1 MNEVWKDIEGYEG
14 SYQISN
20 MGRVKSLAS
29 YKGEDLILKLST
41 CNQYDPIVRLSRNNV
56 SKTHRVKVLVAK
68 HFLTGEGAFIKHK
81 DGDISNNAA
90 HNLYYTNTKAHSTG
104 SRIKKQRDVDSYPL
118 RRLGDWGRAKGYG
131 CYLCDCG
138 KRFFIKDEVA
148 QTRTGCLECDTKAKK
163 ANDKKFTDK
172 KERQIRGVV
181 PRMGRER
188 SKYYREKAK
197 PEIYTGRVYG
207 DFKLTGNYT
216 HEKGVISCK
225 YEGVC
230 TKCGYTVERS
240 IPTYHTCNRCRKCG
254 KVGGA
259 LHPGDMKGVYQVI
272 ERVGKQGAFTLYK
285 FKCTVCGDEHIRTSS
300 AMSQKGK
307 CTCETMRIYKDGII
321 GIKRGVY
328 TIIGREDVGQYYAY
342 VLKCSVCGKVHVSSM
357 SRPVYMNECSC
368 EKKRNTRDFSD
379 ILEKYLDK

>member
-1 MNEVWKDIEGYEG
+1 MKNEEIWKYIEGFEG
-14 SYQISN
+14 AYKVSN
-20 MGRVKSLAS
+20 LGRVKS
-29 YKGEDLILKLST
+29 KNKVLKS
-41 CNQYDPIVRLSRNNV
+41 
-56 SKTHRVKVLVAK
+56 SKTEGIDSVVGLSVNGVCKSHQVKKLVADA
-68 HFLTGEGAFIKHK
+68 FIECIDGAKYIKHK
-81 DGDISNNAA
+81 DGDKHNNRAD
-90 HNLYYTNTKAHSTG
+90 NLYYTN
-104 SRIKKQRDVDSYPL
+104 KKPFSEPQKREIGNHVSAL
-118 RRLGDWGRAKGYG
+118 RRLGDWGHAKGYG

-138 KRFFIKDEVA
+138 KRFFMKDEVA

-216 HEKGVISCK
+216 HEKNVISCK

-240 IPTYHTCNRCRKCG
+240 IPTYHTCNKCRKCG

-259 LHPGDMKGVYQVI
+259 LHPGDMKGVYQVV

-300 AMSQKGK
+300 AMSQRGK
-307 CTCETMRIYKDGII
+307 CTCETMRLYKDGIV
-321 GIKRGVY
+321 GAKRGVY

-357 SRPVYMNECSC
+357 SRPVYMNECRC
-368 EKKRNTRDFSD
+368 EKKRNIRDFSD